1 MLDWKLNV
9 QKAESSFLHC
19 NPSLGLRTL
28 GLHTLCLRMLGL
40 APVLVLVPVQKK
52 QLIRV
57 I

>member
-40 APVLVLVPVQKK
+40 APVLVLVPV
-52 QLIRV
+52 
-57 I
+57 